1 MDTKLTGYEA
11 IDYAEAHGVRLSKYA
26 DATEGAR
33 DGLDCEQAREIAAV
47 DPGLVYCRMR
57 AMDKLRLIVRS
68 LDFHEEDY
76 LVDLPSIEAVVE
88 FYDLLQVYG
97 YENVEDIYQ
106 AIHEGEAEA
115 HKLADFIEKHALPWI
130 APTVGGRA

>member
-11 IDYAEAHGVRLSKYA
+11 IDYAEAHGVSLSKYA

-33 DGLDCEQAREIAAV
+33 DVDAEQAREIAAV
-47 DPGLVYCRMR
+47 DPGLIYCQMR
-57 AMDKLRLIVRS
+57 AMDKLRRVVRE

-76 LVDLPSIEAVVE
+76 LMDLPSIEAVVE
-88 FYDLLQVYG
+88 FHDLLQVYG
-97 YENVEDIYQ
+97 YENVEDIYE

-115 HKLADFIEKHALPWI
+115 HKLAAFIEKHALPWI

>member
-11 IDYAEAHGVRLSKYA
+11 IDYAEAHGVSLSKYA

-33 DGLDCEQAREIAAV
+33 DVDAEQAREIAAV
-47 DPGLVYCRMR
+47 DPGLVHCRMR

-76 LVDLPSIEAVVE
+76 LMDLPSIEAVVE

-97 YENVEDIYQ
+97 YENVEDIYE

-115 HKLADFIEKHALPWI
+115 HKLCAFITRHNLPW
-130 APTVGGRA
+130 ALPTVGGRA